1 MNPDL
6 LARAFTTVSADWAR
20 HNREITIVTR
30 LHVNR
35 TRTKETCR
43 TSKPEQA
50 EIQRSGAEGPDV
62 ARSVAAKFRLQQNV
76 PPDDDVTVDTDTGDV
91 PVPPTVSPR
100 GQRGV
105 GLALKLNRQNAT
117 RDCS

>member
-1 MNPDL
+1 MHL
-6 LARAFTTVSADWAR
+6 QQYQLTG
-20 HNREITIVTR
+20 HREITIVTR

-62 ARSVAAKFRLQQNV
+62 ARSMAAKFRLQQNV

-100 GQRGV
+100 GQRGGWPRV
-105 GLALKLNRQNAT
+105 EAKQTKRHKRLQLTFSDN
-117 RDCS
+117 SV